1 MTTHHPPH
9 PSPSAGTPRRFADHR
24 PRRLLRIDR
33 ALDPMRQLRCSD
45 TRDAPSRSA
54 RQPWHPL
61 PDDVHI
67 TDGRRMWRPSPPSIT
82 DDYDPCVRQT
92 VVALHID
99 PDLAS
104 YVCRLQG
111 RRTANGSEIRV
122 STCPSGPNGVRP
134 RPTRKQGV
142 RPTSAVTTPAR
153 LSSLFA
159 GAKLPRERPGT
170 IALTPPQPAPPSTP
184 RSALPDAN
192 AM

>member
-1 MTTHHPPH
+1 MTLRGSPAPPIAADR
-9 PSPSAGTPRRFADHR
+9 SGAGPHAAAPLFRYA
-24 PRRLLRIDR
+24 
-33 ALDPMRQLRCSD
+33 RCSVPL
-45 TRDAPSRSA
+45 RSAAMAPPSRRRPHHR
-54 RQPWHPL
+54 RQA
-61 PDDVHI
+61 
-67 TDGRRMWRPSPPSIT
+67 MWRPSPPSIT

-159 GAKLPRERPGT
+159 GAKLRRERPGT
-170 IALTPPQPAPPSTP
+170 IALTPPQPALPSTP
-184 RSALPDAN
+184 PSALPDAS
-192 AM
+192 AT